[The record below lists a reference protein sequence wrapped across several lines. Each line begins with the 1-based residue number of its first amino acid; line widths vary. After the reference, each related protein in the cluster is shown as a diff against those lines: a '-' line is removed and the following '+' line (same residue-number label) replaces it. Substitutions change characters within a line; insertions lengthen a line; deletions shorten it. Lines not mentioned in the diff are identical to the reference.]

1 MTVSLYRRYRPA
13 QFKQIVAQDAAVQVI
28 TKALEEKRVSH
39 AYLFSGPRGCGKTT
53 LARLLAKSL
62 NCTGQKQ
69 SVEPCNDC
77 PNCLAINGGESLDV
91 IEIDGAS
98 NNSVDEVRELK
109 AHVSLS
115 AFSSLYKVYIID
127 EVHMLS
133 LSAFNAL
140 LKTLEE
146 PPSHVVFILATTEP
160 HKVPVTI
167 RSRCQHIPF
176 RKIDVQN
183 IVKSLSMVAHNENR
197 KAEEEALWEIARQA
211 DGAMRDALSLLEQVM
226 ALAEQELR
234 LVDVSR
240 LLGGGSRPELER
252 WVSRVRSGDISV
264 FSELQEMFQRGASPQ
279 KVVEDLFVIFR
290 DLWIVASWGGGALQ
304 FIEGSSKEKFFLEQ
318 ESKDWNPDHLLKIMD
333 FCAQILPQ
341 VRMGMRSDV
350 LSGLFLNKLIEHGS
364 LVTKELEKTREP
376 HSLPPEDHP
385 AFKEKWGKVLAS
397 LLYGEIHI
405 YCALLHASVFL
416 EKNVLS
422 LKFPD
427 YCNYSMELVSIE
439 RNSFVLQQK
448 IKEIFEGELTLRIIC
463 GDKTTECD
471 LSQSPLLAE
480 IEEAIVEIQDEPTSS
495 LPFDDLPPTAEI
507 RPEFGNEQED
517 DETVFSGLVDTV
529 LRWGGGEVLLHK
541 KDNVEE
547 LDGGIT
553 EE

>member
-1 MTVSLYRRYRPA
+1 
-13 QFKQIVAQDAAVQVI
+13 
-28 TKALEEKRVSH
+28 
-39 AYLFSGPRGCGKTT
+39 
-53 LARLLAKSL
+53 
-62 NCTGQKQ
+62 
-69 SVEPCNDC
+69 
-77 PNCLAINGGESLDV
+77 
-91 IEIDGAS
+91 
-98 NNSVDEVRELK
+98 
-109 AHVSLS
+109 
-115 AFSSLYKVYIID
+115 
-127 EVHMLS
+127 
-133 LSAFNAL
+133 
-140 LKTLEE
+140 
-146 PPSHVVFILATTEP
+146 
-160 HKVPVTI
+160 
-167 RSRCQHIPF
+167 
-176 RKIDVQN
+176 
-183 IVKSLSMVAHNENR
+183 
-197 KAEEEALWEIARQA
+197 
-211 DGAMRDALSLLEQVM
+211 
-226 ALAEQELR
+226 
-234 LVDVSR
+234 
-240 LLGGGSRPELER
+240 
-252 WVSRVRSGDISV
+252 
-264 FSELQEMFQRGASPQ
+264 
-279 KVVEDLFVIFR
+279 
-290 DLWIVASWGGGALQ
+290 VASWGGGALQ
-304 FIEGSSKEKFFLEQ
+304 FIEGSSKEKNFLEQ
-318 ESKDWNPDHLLKIMD
+318 ESKGWNPDHLLKIMD

-364 LVTKELEKTREP
+364 LVTKELEKTQKP
-376 HSLPPEDHP
+376 HPLSPEDHP
-385 AFKEKWGKVLAS
+385 AFKEKWEKVLAN

-405 YCALLHASVFL
+405 YCALLFASVFL

-427 YCNYSMELVSIE
+427 YCKYSMELVSIE

-448 IKEIFEGELTLRIIC
+448 IKEVFEGELTLRIIC